1 MALATTL
8 HIYNR
13 FLILD
18 IYHIDNLMIEE
29 GNEKKKVFI
38 IKFISF
44 KILKTMHVFI
54 LHLYN
59 ILENKP

>member
-29 GNEKKKVFI
+29 GNEKKKF
-38 IKFISF
+38 S
-44 KILKTMHVFI
+44 L
-54 LHLYN
+54 LSL
-59 ILENKP
+59 